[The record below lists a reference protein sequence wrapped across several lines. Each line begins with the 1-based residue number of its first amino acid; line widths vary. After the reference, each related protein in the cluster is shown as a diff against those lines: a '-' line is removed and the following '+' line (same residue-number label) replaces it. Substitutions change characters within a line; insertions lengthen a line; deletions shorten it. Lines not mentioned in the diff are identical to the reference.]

1 MVGRSGNRGLCA
13 GPCRLNYHLLKNGKP
28 QESGYLLSP
37 KDICTLEILPQLIDL
52 GMDSLKIEGR
62 KKSYEYV
69 SIVTKIYRK
78 YIDLA
83 MDKSREYKV
92 EPEDIKQIL
101 QIYNRGGMGTG
112 YLENRQNIVYKEK
125 PNHLGLYVGK
135 IKTID
140 KKHKRI
146 TLDLVEPVFTGDVVN
161 IYENT
166 SYISEVINGNCIG
179 EIKNIEKLKIGDRVY
194 RIVSNQLNKKQW
206 EVYKKEV
213 KKVDIWSK
221 LYQKRRKS
229 MVRSVQ

>member
-13 GPCRLNYHLLKNGKP
+13 GPCRLNYHLLKNGKKE
-28 QESGYLLSP
+28 ESGFLLSP
-37 KDICTLEILPQLIDL
+37 KDICTLDILPQLIDL
-52 GMDSLKIEGR
+52 GIDSLKIEGR

-83 MDKSREYKV
+83 MDKSQEYKV

-112 YLENRQNIVYKEK
+112 YFENRQNIVYKEK
-125 PNHLGLYVGK
+125 PNHLGVYVGSVRK
-135 IKTID
+135 ID
-140 KKHKRI
+140 KKHKKI
-146 TLDLVEPVFTGDVVN
+146 TLDLVEQVLIGDVIN
-161 IYENT
+161 ICENT
-166 SYISEVINGNCIG
+166 SYISEVINGNCVG
-179 EIKNIEKLKIGDRVY
+179 EIKNIEKIKVGDKVY

-213 KKVDIWSK
+213 KKVEISSK
-221 LYQKRRKS
+221 LYQERKKP
-229 MVRSVQ
+229 MLRII